1 METICGES
9 WRELGTESCFLLLL
23 SCDWCFCFMKKIT
36 TKIHDA
42 WLLKP
47 KVYGDARGFFM
58 ETWNRETFREA
69 GLDFD
74 FVQDNHS
81 RSSKHVLRGLHYQ
94 SGDTAQGKLV
104 WVTSGTVFDVLVDLR
119 KSSPTYGVWDGYVLN
134 TETHDRLWVPPGC
147 AHGFLVLSDIADF
160 HYKVTSA
167 YRPDMERAL
176 VWNDP
181 DLAIDWPIEI
191 GLEPLV
197 SAKDAVADT
206 FVECEK
212 YD

>member
-1 METICGES
+1 
-9 WRELGTESCFLLLL
+9 
-23 SCDWCFCFMKKIT
+23 MKKIP

-47 KVYGDARGFFM
+47 KVFGDARGFFM
-58 ETWNRETFREA
+58 ETWNRETFQQA
-69 GLDFD
+69 GLDID

-94 SGDTAQGKLV
+94 AGDTAQGKLV

-119 KSSPTYGVWDGYVLN
+119 KSSPTFGVWDGYVLN

-147 AHGFLVLSDIADF
+147 AHGFLVLSDVADF
-160 HYKVTSA
+160 HYKVSRP
-167 YRPDMERAL
+167 YRPDMERSL
-176 VWNDP
+176 LWNDP

-191 GLEPLV
+191 GLEPIV
-197 SAKDAVADT
+197 SAKDAAAAKFAVCD
-206 FVECEK
+206 K

>member
-1 METICGES
+1 
-9 WRELGTESCFLLLL
+9 
-23 SCDWCFCFMKKIT
+23 MKKLP

-47 KVYGDARGFFM
+47 KVFGDARGFFM
-58 ETWNRETFREA
+58 ETWNRQTFEEA
-69 GLDFD
+69 GLEVD

-94 SGDTAQGKLV
+94 AGDTAQGKLV

-119 KSSPTYGVWDGYVLN
+119 HSSPTFGVWDGYVLN

-160 HYKVTSA
+160 HYKVSA
-167 YRPDMERAL
+167 PYRPDMERSL
-176 VWNDP
+176 RWNDP
-181 DLAIDWPIEI
+181 DLAIDWPIDI
-191 GLEPLV
+191 GLEPIV
-197 SAKDAVADT
+197 SPKDAAAASFAD
-206 FVECEK
+206 CEK
-212 YD
+212 YA